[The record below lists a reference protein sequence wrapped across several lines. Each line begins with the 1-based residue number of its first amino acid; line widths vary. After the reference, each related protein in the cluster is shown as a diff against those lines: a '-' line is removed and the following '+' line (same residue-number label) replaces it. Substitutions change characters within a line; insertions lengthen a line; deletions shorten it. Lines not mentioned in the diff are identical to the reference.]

1 MKQATALLSELA
13 RRSRDVHDMAIFSLQ
28 TGARAGE
35 IFSLT
40 WADVDLFHGT
50 ALLRDTKNN
59 RIRPLF
65 LTDEIKNM
73 LARRRA
79 TGVKSTDLVFLD
91 KNGNKIVQISDSFNR
106 AIDMLE
112 LNKDVIDR
120 RDKLTFHS
128 LRHSYASQLVHSGV
142 DLYHVKKLLGHSTI
156 QLTERYSHLSES
168 ALKKAAMKIQIG

>member
-1 MKQATALLSELA
+1 MELHSCAIRRATETALL
-13 RRSRDVHDMAIFSLQ
+13 
-28 TGARAGE
+28 
-35 IFSLT
+35 
-40 WADVDLFHGT
+40 
-50 ALLRDTKNN
+50 
-59 RIRPLF
+59 

-79 TGVKSTDLVFLD
+79 TGVKSTDLVFPD